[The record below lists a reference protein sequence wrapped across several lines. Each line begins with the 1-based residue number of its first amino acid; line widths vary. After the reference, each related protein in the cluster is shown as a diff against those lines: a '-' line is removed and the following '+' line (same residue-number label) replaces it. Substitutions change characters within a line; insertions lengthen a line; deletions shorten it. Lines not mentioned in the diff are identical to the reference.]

1 MALPPDQM
9 MRMLSRGRDVPAA
22 DAASAPV
29 DDSSPP
35 MGSPMATPEPKL
47 GTREAAMVNV
57 SIALDL
63 LEQALPAL
71 GSESPEGGKVMGA
84 LRTLTGLVQPQRGQT
99 NELKTAEILQ
109 MLQALPQAGGQTP
122 ELRALAAMPSVPGVT
137 PGGPLPPGAGMPPPP
152 GGMPPGAGMPPGG
165 MPGAP
170 PPPGG
175 AMPPPMPGGAG

>member
-1 MALPPDQM
+1 MALPPDQLM
-9 MRMLSRGRDVPAA
+9 QMLSRGKEVPAA
-22 DAASAPV
+22 DAAPAAAN

-35 MGSPMATPEPKL
+35 MGSPMATPEPKM

-63 LEQALPAL
+63 LEQALPVL

-109 MLQALPQAGGQTP
+109 MLQSLPQAGGQTP
-122 ELRALAAMPSVPGVT
+122 ELRALAGMPAVPGVT
-137 PGGPLPPGAGMPPPP
+137 PGGAMPPGMPPPPPPAGGAMPPGAGMPPPP
-152 GGMPPGAGMPPGG
+152 GG
-165 MPGAP
+165 
-170 PPPGG
+170 
-175 AMPPPMPGGAG
+175 AMPPQMPGGAG